1 METYYI
7 SCEKYIAK
15 KNWINR
21 KAKQNS
27 LMLLSSCVVC
37 GKNKLTFIKN

>member
-27 LMLLSSCVVC
+27 LMLLSSCVAC